1 MPVFARSTVGIAA
14 VAAMGVATIVSATT
28 ASADMSIRSSS
39 AYCVGSTYTVT
50 LPASDAAVLIGNVP
64 LDTEFVFRTSAVGG
78 STFTTFTTVPYVAGK
93 DVVASWTPTAP
104 GQVMVSAWPN
114 NTTTG
119 PAYFGENG
127 PTVNVVQT
135 APSGTTC
142 GAATGGTGSANSIP
156 VIGGLLSG
164 LSAQK

>member
-1 MPVFARSTVGIAA
+1 
-14 VAAMGVATIVSATT
+14 MGVAISVSAAT
-28 ASADMSIRSSS
+28 ASADMSITSST

-50 LPASDAAVLIGNVP
+50 LPAADATVLIGNVP
-64 LDTEFVFRTSAVGG
+64 SDTEFAFRTSPAGG

-114 NTTTG
+114 SIYTG
-119 PAYFGENG
+119 LANFGEDG
-127 PTVNVVQT
+127 PTINVVQT
-135 APSGTTC
+135 APSGATC
-142 GAATGGTGSANSIP
+142 APSTGGTGSASSIP
-156 VIGGLLSG
+156 VIGGLLSS